1 MNSTNNVAARQA
13 YQQAQ
18 NMFYVALRDKFP
30 EGAAGDMACRNWVNN
45 LKLAQSEIRCEVKLN
60 TANNIFT
67 FGVTQNQPNTNNQ
80 VFNTEQRLNM
90 QDSLCVAE
98 YGIFVGKPT
107 SDTDTAWTP
116 LTYGNP
122 NIFTTANAAAAINGT
137 FYGNGNFALKCNNDV
152 LIPGRGLFNHY
163 YVPQTQQSGVTASA
177 TVPLYRDQQRGAEDG
192 FITAE
197 PNLVLVGT
205 KNYIPQIVLP
215 AALAAVETFER
226 AVIIF
231 RGVLAQNS
239 TVVS

>member
-1 MNSTNNVAARQA
+1 MNATNNVAARQA

-18 NMFYVALRDKFP
+18 NMFYVALRDKFADGP
-30 EGAAGDMACRNWVNN
+30 AGDAACRRWVNN
-45 LKLAQSEIRCEVKLN
+45 LKLAQSEVRCEVQL
-60 TANNIFT
+60 TTTNNAFT
-67 FGVTQNQPNTNNQ
+67 FGVLQNQPNTSNT
-80 VFNTEQRLNM
+80 VFNTEQRLNI
-90 QDSLCVAE
+90 QDSLCVSE
-98 YGIFVGKPT
+98 YGIFVGKPA
-107 SDTDTAWTP
+107 SATDTAWTP

-122 NIFTTANAAAAINGT
+122 NIFTTANVAPAINGT
-137 FYGNGNFALKCNNDV
+137 FFGNGQFTLKANNDV
-152 LIPGRGLFNHY
+152 LIPARGLFNHY

-215 AALAAVETFER
+215 AALTAVESFQR
-226 AVIIF
+226 AIIIF